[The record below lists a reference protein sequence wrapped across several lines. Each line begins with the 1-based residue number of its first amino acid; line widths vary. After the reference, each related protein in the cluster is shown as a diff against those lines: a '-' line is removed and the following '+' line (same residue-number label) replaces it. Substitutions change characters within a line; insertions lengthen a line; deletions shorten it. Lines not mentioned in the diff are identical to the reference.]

1 MADVSVEF
9 GATDTGLQKTLE
21 TIQQQM
27 ASLQGEVDSGTLS
40 FQEINQKMRELRQA
54 EGIFTKLGGELS
66 GASKSAKEFEDQI
79 RSAEAVTK
87 SNRTALEI
95 YSEEVDK
102 LGKLLDSGLISQKT
116 YASAIEK
123 AEAALK
129 AATPQTE
136 EAKRANE
143 ELEASLKQA
152 ESETRDLADE
162 QKKAEAITKSNRSA
176 TEIYN
181 QEVEELQKH
190 LAGGR
195 ISMETFEKA
204 VAKADAKLAAAN
216 PQIEELGKD
225 IQEAGNKSDKMGD
238 QAGIGF
244 GKLAAAVGVG
254 QLAAKAFTAALD
266 AGFAAVRGT
275 IQGFTDALDLGGKLA
290 DLSASTGETAG
301 NLLLLQRAFDN
312 TGSGADAVGPAL
324 AKLQN
329 NIFGAGEGSK
339 EAVAAFGRMGISME
353 ELAGKTPTQQLALVA
368 SGITSIE
375 DPSKRAATA
384 IDIFGKSGAQLLPL
398 LTNFSGEMDDA
409 RATVGSLADI
419 MDRRANVFDAVGD
432 RFLII
437 QQKVRDFAAGI
448 LDKALPAIDAITS
461 ALSRIDAAAIGQRLA
476 DAFLGGQKA
485 MNGFQAAVDAISIG
499 QVGLAFKV
507 FWESLKLQA
516 MQTADSIYKNLAAAF
531 QTAADF
537 FGKIFSPSGA
547 LFQTAI
553 SAFDFLGNKLSA
565 TISRNLANALAGNWL
580 TEGIA
585 LQLNT
590 AANEA
595 NTAANKIEG
604 SLKGAGGR
612 IADQFKQAGKAL
624 PQSFEE
630 NYGKIPPLFDGITEQ
645 QNKVAALEAEV
656 AAAAAKTTEER
667 TAQAAQTDAELAKRQ
682 ALKDAQAAADAEA
695 KASKAELV
703 TLETQVNEAK
713 AAGNTE
719 LAKALE
725 KELQSKK
732 AKEEIAKLTEEY
744 VKTLGVDANEAGRL
758 ATNFVNAKNA
768 ANSIGDRTVS
778 VSISTKV
785 DDTRWKDLLAS
796 IAANGDPKS
805 VQVAMQVTGKDT
817 LSEAYK
823 TLQDMEAINKNYQAA
838 FTATGAK
845 SIEEIKANLEGIPT
859 EAQRQL
865 ALQITGE
872 QDFDR
877 AVGKLEQFTG
887 TKEAKLLLQSQGFE
901 KMDDFQNQL
910 NGIVGEKRTDII
922 LKALGMDTVDE
933 AKSALDAILAN
944 NGKQAS
950 VSVTA
955 NTNDAQKQIESLG
968 SQPQSI
974 TLNAEKSIEDIKTRL
989 SDSIDLALNSSKGSE
1004 ILSEVKTLVSGIKD
1018 LVAKIEPRLPVAAL
1032 TV

>member
-1 MADVSVEF
+1 M
-9 GATDTGLQKTLE
+9 
-21 TIQQQM
+21 
-27 ASLQGEVDSGTLS
+27 
-40 FQEINQKMRELRQA
+40 A
-54 EGIFTKLGGELS
+54 EGNAITVKIGAETDGIERGLS
-66 GASKSAKEFEDQI
+66 
-79 RSAEAVTK
+79 
-87 SNRTALEI
+87 EI
-95 YSEEVDK
+95 QSSLK
-102 LGKLLDSGLISQKT
+102 K
-116 YASAIEK
+116 IEK
-123 AEAALK
+123 AGG
-129 AATPQTE
+129 
-136 EAKRANE
+136 
-143 ELEASLKQA
+143 
-152 ESETRDLADE
+152 D
-162 QKKAEAITKSNRSA
+162 SA
-176 TEIYN
+176 GSFDGSFG
-181 QEVEELQKH
+181 KM
-190 LAGGR
+190 AG
-195 ISMETFEKA
+195 A
-204 VAKADAKLAAAN
+204 VAVG
-216 PQIEELGKD
+216 Q
-225 IQEAGNKSDKMGD
+225 
-238 QAGIGF
+238 
-244 GKLAAAVGVG
+244 AAVNVFGTVLNGVFS
-254 QLAAKAFTAALD
+254 AAKNVVD
-266 AGFAAVRGT
+266 
-275 IQGFTDALDLGGKLA
+275 GFTDALDLGGKLS

-312 TGSGADAVGPAL
+312 TGLGADKVGPVLSKLSAAINNTDEDSKKAAL
-324 AKLQN
+324 
-329 NIFGAGEGSK
+329 G
-339 EAVAAFGRMGISME
+339 FGRMGISLS
-353 ELAGKTPTQQLALVA
+353 ELQGKSATDQLNLV
-368 SGITSIE
+368 SQGLQSIK
-375 DPSKRAATA
+375 DPGERAAA
-384 IDIFGKSGAQLLPL
+384 AVAVFGKSGAELIPL
-398 LTNFSGEMDDA
+398 LSNFSGEIDEA

-476 DAFLGGQKA
+476 DAFLGGQNA
-485 MNGFQAAVDAISIG
+485 MKGFQAAVDAISIG

-531 QTAADF
+531 QTAGDF
-537 FGKIFSPSGA
+537 LAKTLGPGSGAFALLEAGFKILSAKVQEGIFSG
-547 LFQTAI
+547 
-553 SAFDFLGNKLSA
+553 LS
-565 TISRNLANALAGNWL
+565 NALAGMGPL
-580 TEGIA
+580 FAKGAETAKYQME
-585 LQLNT
+585 T
-590 AANEA
+590 AARSVEML
-595 NTAANKIEG
+595 TTG
-604 SLKGAGGR
+604 LGAQVEVVR
-612 IADQFKQAGKAL
+612 DQMSEAGKAL

-656 AAAAAKTTEER
+656 SAAATKTTEER
-667 TAQAAQTDAELAKRQ
+667 AKQSAQTDAELAKRQ

-796 IAANGDPKS
+796 IAANGDP

-823 TLQDMEAINKNYQAA
+823 TLQDMEEINKNYQAA

-901 KMDDFQNQL
+901 KMDDFQNQI

-955 NTNDAQKQIESLG
+955 NTNDAQTQIESLG

-1004 ILSEVKTLVSGIKD
+1004 ILSEIKGFVEE
-1018 LVAKIEPRLPVAAL
+1018 LKKCVVEKLEPKLPVAAL
-1032 TV
+1032 TA

>member
-1 MADVSVEF
+1 M
-9 GATDTGLQKTLE
+9 
-21 TIQQQM
+21 
-27 ASLQGEVDSGTLS
+27 
-40 FQEINQKMRELRQA
+40 A
-54 EGIFTKLGGELS
+54 EGNAITVKIGAETDGIERGLS
-66 GASKSAKEFEDQI
+66 
-79 RSAEAVTK
+79 
-87 SNRTALEI
+87 EI
-95 YSEEVDK
+95 QNSLK
-102 LGKLLDSGLISQKT
+102 K
-116 YASAIEK
+116 IEK
-123 AEAALK
+123 AG
-129 AATPQTE
+129 
-136 EAKRANE
+136 
-143 ELEASLKQA
+143 S
-152 ESETRDLADE
+152 D
-162 QKKAEAITKSNRSA
+162 SA
-176 TEIYN
+176 GSFDGSFG
-181 QEVEELQKH
+181 KM
-190 LAGGR
+190 AG
-195 ISMETFEKA
+195 A
-204 VAKADAKLAAAN
+204 VAVG
-216 PQIEELGKD
+216 Q
-225 IQEAGNKSDKMGD
+225 
-238 QAGIGF
+238 
-244 GKLAAAVGVG
+244 AAVNAFGTVLNGVFS
-254 QLAAKAFTAALD
+254 AAKNVVD
-266 AGFAAVRGT
+266 GFSA
-275 IQGFTDALDLGGKLA
+275 ALDLGGTLS

-329 NIFGAGEGSK
+329 NIFGAGEDSK
-339 EAVAAFGRMGISME
+339 SAAAAFARMGISMDE
-353 ELAGKTPTQQLALVA
+353 MAGKTPTEQLALVA

-375 DPSKRAATA
+375 DPTKRAATA

-409 RATVGSLADI
+409 RATVGSLAEI

-437 QQKVRDFAAGI
+437 SQKVRDFAAGI

-476 DAFLGGQKA
+476 DAFLGGQQA
-485 MNGFQAAVDAISIG
+485 MKGFQAAVDAISIG
-499 QVGLAFKV
+499 QVGLAFQV

-531 QTAADF
+531 QTAGDF
-537 FGKIFSPSGA
+537 IQTIFSPSGA
-547 LFQTAI
+547 TMAYVEGAFNLLGMKAAAAI
-553 SAFDFLGNKLSA
+553 AESFASALPD
-565 TISRNLANALAGNWL
+565 NALF
-580 TEGIA
+580 
-585 LQLNT
+585 
-590 AANEA
+590 
-595 NTAANKIEG
+595 G
-604 SLKGAGGR
+604 SLKKSMQDFAATTKEESNLLWGAMYHDVGSLKT
-612 IADQFKQAGKAL
+612 QLESAGAAL
-624 PQSFEE
+624 PKSFEE
-630 NYGKIPPLFDGITEQ
+630 NYGKIPPLFDGITDQ
-645 QNKVAALEAEV
+645 QGKVAALEAEV

-667 TAQAAQTDAELAKRQ
+667 SAQAAQTDAELAKRQ
-682 ALKDAQAAADAEA
+682 ALKDQQAAADAQA

-719 LAKALE
+719 LAKSLE

-768 ANSIGDRTVS
+768 ANSIGDRAVS

-922 LKALGMDTVDE
+922 LKALGLDTVDQ

-944 NGKQAS
+944 NGKQAT

-989 SDSIDLALNSSKGSE
+989 SDSIDLALSSSKGSE

-1018 LVAKIEPRLPVAAL
+1018 LVAKIEPRLPVASL
-1032 TV
+1032 TA

>member
-9 GATDTGLQKTLE
+9 GAKDVGLEKALQQ
-21 TIQQQM
+21 IQSEM
-27 ASLQGEVDSGTLS
+27 GNLQGKVKS
-40 FQEINQKMRELRQA
+40 
-54 EGIFTKLGGELS
+54 GELS
-66 GASKSAKEFEDQI
+66 MTELEQTMKRIGQVENMEKRLKAMGDQ
-79 RSAEAVTK
+79 
-87 SNRTALEI
+87 
-95 YSEEVDK
+95 
-102 LGKLLDSGLISQKT
+102 SG
-116 YASAIEK
+116 
-123 AEAALK
+123 
-129 AATPQTE
+129 AATP
-136 EAKRANE
+136 K
-143 ELEASLKQA
+143 L
-152 ESETRDLADE
+152 
-162 QKKAEAITKSNRSA
+162 
-176 TEIYN
+176 
-181 QEVEELQKH
+181 
-190 LAGGR
+190 
-195 ISMETFEKA
+195 
-204 VAKADAKLAAAN
+204 DA
-216 PQIEELGKD
+216 LGKE
-225 IQEAGNKSDKMGD
+225 IKGAGDKSDKMGD

-275 IQGFTDALDLGGKLA
+275 IQGFTDALDLGGTLS

-531 QTAADF
+531 QTAGDF
-537 FGKIFSPSGA
+537 LAKTLGPGSGAFALLETGFKILSAKVQEGIFSG
-547 LFQTAI
+547 
-553 SAFDFLGNKLSA
+553 LS
-565 TISRNLANALAGNWL
+565 NALAGMGPL
-580 TEGIA
+580 FAKGAETAKYQME
-585 LQLNT
+585 T
-590 AANEA
+590 AARSVEML
-595 NTAANKIEG
+595 TTG
-604 SLKGAGGR
+604 LGAQVEVVR
-612 IADQFKQAGKAL
+612 DQMSEAGKAL

-656 AAAAAKTTEER
+656 SAAAAKTTEER
-667 TAQAAQTDAELAKRQ
+667 AKQSAQTDAELAKRQ
-682 ALKDAQAAADAEA
+682 ELKDAQAAADAEA
-695 KASKAELV
+695 KSAKAELIS
-703 TLETQVNEAK
+703 LETQINEAK

-768 ANSIGDRTVS
+768 ANDIGDRSVS
-778 VSISTKV
+778 VSITTKV
-785 DDTRWKDLLAS
+785 DDSKWKQLLAD
-796 IAANGDPKS
+796 IAANANPKS
-805 VQVAMQVTGKDT
+805 IEIAMKVTGKDT

-823 TLQDMEAINKNYQAA
+823 TLQDMETIDKNYQAA

-845 SIEEIKANLEGIPT
+845 SIEEVKANLDGIPT

-865 ALQITGE
+865 AIQITGE
-872 QDFDR
+872 KDFEK
-877 AVGKLEQFTG
+877 AVDNLERFTG

-944 NGKQAS
+944 NGKQAT

-955 NTNDAQKQIESLG
+955 NTNDAQNQIESLG

-1004 ILSEVKTLVSGIKD
+1004 ILSEIKGFVEE
-1018 LVAKIEPRLPVAAL
+1018 LKKCVVEKLEPKLPTAAL
-1032 TV
+1032 TA